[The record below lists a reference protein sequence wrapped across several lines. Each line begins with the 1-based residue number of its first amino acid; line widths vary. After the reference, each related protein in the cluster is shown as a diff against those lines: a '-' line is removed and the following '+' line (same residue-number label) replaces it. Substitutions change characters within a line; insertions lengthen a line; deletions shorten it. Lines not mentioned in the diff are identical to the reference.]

1 MGATGPHVYDAVVGV
16 KCLTSVART
25 NGTVSGD
32 TVDKVRTRV
41 SDSAVNIFQSVNFV
55 ILTATLTDGV
65 HTITVEDSDDNS
77 VWGAAAAADTSAA
90 SVVTASTNDDTQF
103 ELGYHGA
110 KRYCRLKVVTTGAT
124 TGGILGAVAVLGQA
138 KKTPTR

>member
-1 MGATGPHVYDAVVGV
+1 MSDNHRAYDRLIAK

-25 NGTVSGD
+25 NGTVTGD
-32 TVDKVRTRV
+32 TVDKYQTRA
-41 SDSAVNIFQSVNFV
+41 SDSIVNQFQTVLFV

-65 HTITVEDSDDNS
+65 HTITVQDSDDNS
-77 VWGAAAAADTSAA
+77 TWGDAAAGDQTT

-110 KRYCRLKVVTTGAT
+110 KRYCRLKCVTTGTT
-124 TGGILGAVAVLGQA
+124 TGGILGAVAVLSQPR
-138 KKTPTR
+138 KYPVR